1 MKLSREK
8 IQRMVGAEIG
18 GSAGGGGGESMG
30 GFATQA
36 WVDDNYVSIE
46 WFDQIFQV
54 FDDSTK
60 LDVNGELPVDQS
72 KMNIKAMFGFWT
84 DFYIS
89 ALGNGGQVS
98 ASIYLSRLADVD
110 VTGIQAGQVLVWD
123 PTADS
128 GNGKWVPGN
137 TGGGTD
143 MTEVWTALA
152 AATNQQINASHLTTA
167 LTGYATQQWV
177 QDQHYLTSHQT
188 VSGTFWGNNWSNGGS
203 VTGDI
208 TVSQIYIGN
217 TNEINNKDN
226 GVLYLQYRGSGDL
239 NLCNNGGNLVIAT
252 DDIVC
257 GHSETYFKYMS
268 SGSTQ
273 YTDPAPGDDYNFKF
287 GGSLA
292 ATYLRARYGVLS
304 DGYVTALSDERDKI
318 IIENFDIPLD
328 YIAKAPMVSYEWKD
342 KEKRGNG
349 QHVGSIAQY
358 WVRELPEL
366 TPEVNNRY
374 SMDYGRIALLSAI
387 VDARHIV
394 NLEDRVA
401 RLERRIQLLG

>member
-46 WFDQIFQV
+46 WFDQIFQI
-54 FDDSTK
+54 FDDTTK

-89 ALGNGGQVS
+89 ALGNGGQVG
-98 ASIYLSRLADVD
+98 ASITLASLADVN
-110 VTGIQAGQVLVWD
+110 VAGVQAGQVLTWKLD
-123 PTADS
+123 TSDSTYKWMADNPSS
-128 GNGKWVPGN
+128 GV
-137 TGGGTD
+137 D
-143 MTEVWTALA
+143 MTTVWNALA
-152 AATNQQINASHLTTA
+152 ANTNEQINASHLTTA

-239 NLCNNGGNLVIAT
+239 NLCNNGANLVIAT
-252 DDIVC
+252 DDVVF
-257 GHSETYFKYMS
+257 GDSETYFKYTS
-268 SGSTQ
+268 SGTTQ